1 MKSSLILFKRCG
13 APLKKPGLKQFPY
26 IDFLLKIFPPICRAS
41 RSLRERKFR
50 DIVSRS
56 EGSHRGLVRLLGKQ
70 VWEKSHR
77 EFESRPLRQLG
88 NEVIGSPR
96 PPRRPPRFWGS
107 FSSFFFII
115 NKSHTP
121 FI

>member
-50 DIVSRS
+50 DIVSRL

-88 NEVIGSPR
+88 NEVIGSRPTPAR
-96 PPRRPPRFWGS
+96 PPPPPPACESRFFRS
-107 FSSFFFII
+107 EC
-115 NKSHTP
+115 
-121 FI
+121 